1 MERCAGQ
8 LRMGPMGPV
17 GLDFGAM
24 FLMADALG
32 VSRAA
37 LAEFLPAAEIG
48 LMRGITKRSDK
59 KDDGQP

>member
-1 MERCAGQ
+1 
-8 LRMGPMGPV
+8 MGPMGPN
-17 GLDFGAM
+17 GLDFGAV

-32 VSRAA
+32 VSRPA